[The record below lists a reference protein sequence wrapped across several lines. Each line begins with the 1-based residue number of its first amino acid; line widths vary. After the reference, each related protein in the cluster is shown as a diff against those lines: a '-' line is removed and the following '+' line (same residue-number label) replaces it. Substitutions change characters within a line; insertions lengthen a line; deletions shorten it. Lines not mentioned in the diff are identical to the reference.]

1 LHYVLGYTS
10 TWEVMLATEKKSK
23 KKVAIKLNKTLDN
36 EENMENEYEMMREI
50 GHH

>member
-1 LHYVLGYTS
+1 
-10 TWEVMLATEKKSK
+10 MLATEKKSK